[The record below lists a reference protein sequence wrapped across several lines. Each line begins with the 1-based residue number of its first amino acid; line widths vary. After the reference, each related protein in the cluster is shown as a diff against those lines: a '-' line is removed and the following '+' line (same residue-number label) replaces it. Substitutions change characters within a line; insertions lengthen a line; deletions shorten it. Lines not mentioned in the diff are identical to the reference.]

1 MRINEVLVVEGKY
14 DAAKLSGIVD
24 GLIITTGGFSIYRDE
39 EKRELIKNLGKK
51 RGIIILTDSD
61 AAGFRIRNYIKNF
74 AKGAVIKHAYIP
86 AVAGK
91 ESRKAAPSKEGTLGV
106 EGLPNEV
113 ILQALRRAGATEEAP
128 RTGRQLSYTDLFEL
142 GISGTPGSAERRRE
156 LLATVGLP
164 MRLSKKALL
173 ETLNATY
180 TYEEMVAICR
190 KKPVLFW
197 DFHGTL
203 TLPDHTWSEVAMR
216 SILARRPDTALT
228 WEELHEKLRHNCLP
242 WWVYPEQNTKPLT
255 EKGAWWAYV
264 EQNFAYV
271 YEEMGF
277 SPKEA
282 QEMAKEFR
290 PVLTAPKTHRLRE
303 DAAEVLSVL
312 QKRGYRQI
320 LVSNNFPELPKVVEA
335 LGLMPYFSD
344 LVVSGIVGY
353 DKPHKEIFDYALEAA
368 GHPQHAIMIGDNPQ
382 DDVAG
387 AKAAGLG
394 AIGVDRAADAPQADF
409 GAQTLRDLLEVL
421 R

>member
-86 AVAGK
+86 AVQGK
-91 ESRKAAPSKEGTLGV
+91 ESRKSAPSKEGTLGV
-106 EGLPNEV
+106 EGLPNEI
-113 ILQALRRAGATEEAP
+113 ILEALRRAGATEETP
-128 RTGRQLSYTDLFEL
+128 RAGRLLNYTDLFEL

-156 LLATVGLP
+156 LLATIGLP
-164 MRLSKKALL
+164 LRLSKKALL

-180 TYEEMVAICR
+180 SYEEMVAICR

-203 TLPDHTWSEVAMR
+203 TLPEHTWSDVAMR
-216 SILARRPDTALT
+216 SILKRRPNNTLT
-228 WEELHEKLRHNCLP
+228 WEELHQKLRHNCLP
-242 WWVYPEQNTKPLT
+242 WWVYPGENTKPLT
-255 EKGAWWAYV
+255 EKGAWWHYV
-264 EQNFAYV
+264 EQNFAAV
-271 YEEMGF
+271 YKELGFNSEE
-277 SPKEA
+277 A
-282 QEMAKEFR
+282 REMAKEFR
-290 PVLTAPKTHRLRE
+290 PVLTAPETHHLRE
-303 DAAEVLSVL
+303 DAAEVLATL
-312 QKRGYRQI
+312 QKRGYRQV
-320 LVSNNFPELPKVVEA
+320 LVSNNFPELSKIVEA

-344 LVVSGIVGY
+344 LVVSGLVGY
-353 DKPHKEIFDYALEAA
+353 DKPKKEIFDYAMAVA
-368 GHPQHAIMIGDNPQ
+368 GHPQQAIMIGDNAQ

-394 AIGVDRAADAPQADF
+394 AIGIDRAADAPDADF
-409 GAQTLRDLLEVL
+409 GASTLSELLNVL